1 LNIIFGTREAQQ
13 LSDKYIVLELD
24 TVTIRDSAPVPVYCL
39 IENMPL
45 DELSNAEKF
54 KKLHAELMENYRK
67 RNWDFC
73 LQAINH
79 LIGFWGNQ
87 VDSFYEVLSTR
98 ITGYKETEPDESWTG
113 IIPKGN
119 IFNKK

>member
-1 LNIIFGTREAQQ
+1 LKLNIIFGTREAQQ

-45 DELSNAEKF
+45 DEISKAEKF

-67 RNWDFC
+67 RNWIF
-73 LQAINH
+73 
-79 LIGFWGNQ
+79 
-87 VDSFYEVLSTR
+87 VYKLS
-98 ITGYKETEPDESWTG
+98 
-113 IIPKGN
+113 II
-119 IFNKK
+119 